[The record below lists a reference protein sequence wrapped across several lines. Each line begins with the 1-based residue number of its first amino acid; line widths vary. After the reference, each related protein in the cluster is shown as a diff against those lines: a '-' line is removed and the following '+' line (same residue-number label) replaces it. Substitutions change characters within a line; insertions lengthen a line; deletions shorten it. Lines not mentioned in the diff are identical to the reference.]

1 MPSPAEILAA
11 AAQSARECIAFA
23 AAWHLA
29 VLAAAIG
36 LARGLRPSR
45 RRGALAIAILVFSP
59 AWVAWRFGNPFN
71 STVLA
76 AASFA
81 LFVVALKLGEAPV
94 HSGSRWSRIAGLLL
108 LALGWFYPHFLE
120 HPALYAVAAP
130 LGVLPCPTLCAAGG
144 LTLLANGFSSRAWTL
159 SLAAAA
165 AFYGA
170 FGAVRLGV
178 WLDFVL
184 LAGAAALVVL
194 ALRDLSKAPAP
205 RRPPPA
211 PGAGAPAPGWP
222 LRGDAR

>member
-1 MPSPAEILAA
+1 MPSPAEILAG
-11 AAQSARECIAFA
+11 AAQAARESIALA

-36 LARGLRPSR
+36 LAFGLRPSR
-45 RRGALAIAILVFSP
+45 RRAALAVAILVFSP
-59 AWVAWRFGNPFN
+59 AWIAWRFGNPFN

-76 AASFA
+76 AVSGA
-81 LFVVALKLGEAPV
+81 LFVVGMRLGEDRAQ
-94 HSGSRWSRIAGLLL
+94 SGPPWSRIAGILL

-130 LGVLPCPTLCAAGG
+130 LGVLPCPTLCAAAG

-159 SLAAAA
+159 TVAAVA

-170 FGAVRLGV
+170 FGALRLGV
-178 WLDFVL
+178 YLDLGL
-184 LAGAAALVVL
+184 LAGAAALVAL
-194 ALRDLSKAPAP
+194 AFRDLSTAPGP
-205 RRPPPA
+205 RRPPPD
-211 PGAGAPAPGWP
+211 PGAGAPAPGSP